1 MQLEF
6 VECDNCSS
14 RPGAA
19 LLCIGCTH
27 NRTVIQELVKD
38 AAEKIEKG
46 APAPVFD
53 LELQAIA
60 RIEEIVNSLPA
71 EPVRLRVLR
80 FVEDRTGVRKYEL

>member
-38 AAEKIEKG
+38 AAEKIER
-46 APAPVFD
+46 APPVFD